1 MSKNISVKAS
11 DKGAGK
17 GIIRIQK
24 IVDELNIP
32 VLCYGLRV
40 DFRGELFAGSL
51 TLLSIADEMREI

>member
-24 IVDELNIP
+24 IVDELKRE
-32 VLCYGLRV
+32 LDALTKRV
-40 DFRGELFAGSL
+40 V
-51 TLLSIADEMREI
+51 TLEND